1 MEEIGKRRRQHHF
14 VLVHGLCHGAWCW
27 YKVATVLESAGHRV
41 TAFDQPACGANAVR
55 AEEVLSFEEY
65 SRPLLRAVAAA
76 PPEEKVVLV
85 GHSFGGHNLALAM
98 EAHPEKVAVA
108 IFVSAPMPVAG
119 RPMSA
124 VLEQVRIDFCIVIFT
139 ASIKDPKRE
148 RKQKTIDSYLNH
160 FLL

>member
-1 MEEIGKRRRQHHF
+1 MEEIGKRRHQHHF

-27 YKVATVLESAGHRV
+27 YKVATVLESAGHRI
-41 TAFDQPACGANAVR
+41 TALDLPACGASAVR
-55 AEEVLSFEEY
+55 AEEVRSFQEY

-76 PPEEKVVLV
+76 PPREKVVLV

-119 RPMSA
+119 QPMSA